1 MAGVMAP
8 RIRLALMAVASMVL
22 LAALAV
28 VLFVRP
34 NDGAADQQGFAGAI
48 RPPIPPQAWSLTD
61 QDGRSVRVGAPS
73 SGPSIVTFLYTHCQD
88 SCPVTASTIRGAL
101 DQLGHDVPVYAVS
114 VDPANDT
121 PQSARVFMS
130 QNHVTGRMHFLL
142 SPGATLQH
150 IWTQFGIRP
159 QERDSEHTAYVVLL
173 DRTGRQRIG
182 FPFDK
187 LTPEGLAHDLRR
199 LEQSDTPT

>member
-1 MAGVMAP
+1 MAF
-8 RIRLALMAVASMVL
+8 ASMVL
-22 LAALAV
+22 LAALAI

-48 RPPIPPQAWSLTD
+48 RPQIPPRTWILKD
-61 QDGRSVRVGAPS
+61 QDGRLVRVGAPS
-73 SGPSIVTFLYTHCQD
+73 SGPSVVTFLYTHCRD
-88 SCPVTASTIRGAL
+88 SCPVTASTIRGAM

-121 PQSARVFMS
+121 PNSARAFMS
-130 QNHVTGRMHFLL
+130 QNHVTGRMQSLL
-142 SPGATLQH
+142 SPDSTLQRV
-150 IWTQFGIRP
+150 WNQFGIRP
-159 QERDSEHTAYVVLL
+159 QERASEHTAYVVLL
-173 DRTGRQRIG
+173 DSTGRQRIG

>member
-1 MAGVMAP
+1 
-8 RIRLALMAVASMVL
+8 MAVASMVL
-22 LAALAV
+22 LAALAI

-34 NDGAADQQGFAGAI
+34 NDGAADEQGFAGAI
-48 RPPIPPQAWSLTD
+48 RPPIPPRTWTLKD

-73 SGPSIVTFLYTHCQD
+73 SGPSVVTFLYTHCQD
-88 SCPVTASTIRGAL
+88 SCPVTASTVRGAL
-101 DQLGHDVPVYAVS
+101 DQLGHDVPAYAVS

-121 PQSARVFMS
+121 PASARAFLS
-130 QNHVTGRMHFLL
+130 RNHMTGRMHFLL
-142 SPGATLQH
+142 SPGTTLEQ

-159 QERDSEHTAYVVLL
+159 QENKLEHTAYVVLL
-173 DRTGRQRIG
+173 DSTGRQRIG

>member
-1 MAGVMAP
+1 MAP
-8 RIRLALMAVASMVL
+8 RLRLALMAVASMVL
-22 LAALAV
+22 LAALAI

-48 RPPIPPQAWSLTD
+48 RPQIPPRTWTLTD

-73 SGPSIVTFLYTHCQD
+73 SGPSVVTFLYTHCQD

-121 PQSARVFMS
+121 PNSARVFMS

-142 SPGATLQH
+142 GPDSALQH
-150 IWTQFGIRP
+150 VWNQFGIRP

-187 LTPEGLAHDLRR
+187 LTPEGLAHDLR
-199 LEQSDTPT
+199 LLGQSDTPT